1 MELDAQATTIMAIV
15 PAPRSTSAYSAVD
28 CPRSER
34 DLIDLGR
41 KLRAGASKLC
51 FGVDDG
57 DGREYKWN
65 EDIGFFES
73 EADDAGKKWVKGID
87 SSVPGY
93 WFTCPQIVGSNSK
106 GYDIVCATPH
116 FVFIYQDGEKL
127 TCRKCNKES
136 TIKLVLPEE

>member
-1 MELDAQATTIMAIV
+1 MPSFTKDTSKDVLKKQAEEDVARIKKTTQ
-15 PAPRSTSAYSAVD
+15 Y
-28 CPRSER
+28 
-34 DLIDLGR
+34 
-41 KLRAGASKLC
+41 
-51 FGVDDG
+51 DG

-93 WFTCPQIVGSNSK
+93 WFTCPEIVGSNSK

-116 FVFIYQDGEKL
+116 FVFIFQDGEKL

-136 TIKLVLPEE
+136 TVKLVLPEE

>member
-1 MELDAQATTIMAIV
+1 MPSFTKDTSKDILKKQAEADVARIKKTTQ
-15 PAPRSTSAYSAVD
+15 Y
-28 CPRSER
+28 
-34 DLIDLGR
+34 
-41 KLRAGASKLC
+41 
-51 FGVDDG
+51 DG

-93 WFTCPQIVGSNSK
+93 WFTCPEIVGSNSK

-116 FVFIYQDGEKL
+116 FVFIFQDGEKL

-136 TIKLVLPEE
+136 TIKLVLQRNNIYDLRG